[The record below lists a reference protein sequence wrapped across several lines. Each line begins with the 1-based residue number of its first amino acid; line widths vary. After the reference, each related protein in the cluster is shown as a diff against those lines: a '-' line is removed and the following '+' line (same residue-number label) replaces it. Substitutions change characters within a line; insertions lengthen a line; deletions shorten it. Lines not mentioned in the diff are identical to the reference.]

1 MAQSYLIFDFGSN
14 EEAAEQARR
23 TIDRWKQAF
32 RLGKKVMMKFDRSA
46 PGNGSGGEVPTG
58 SGQNAGTGEHPGQ
71 QEAAT
76 PNDGDT
82 TDGRNADQT
91 TADQITLIVR
101 LEFSDHERLSHQ
113 RWLARIPAEQPFKD
127 AHPKAI
133 EPGDPEFANVVEQF
147 QGGAS
152 RPHGF
157 TGASS

>member
-46 PGNGSGGEVPTG
+46 PDNGGGGDVPTG
-58 SGQNAGTGEHPGQ
+58 SGQNAGTSEHPGQ
-71 QEAAT
+71 QEPAT

-82 TDGRNADQT
+82 TDGGNADQT

-113 RWLARIPAEQPFKD
+113 RWLARIPAEQPFKG

-133 EPGDPEFANVVEQF
+133 EPGDPEFADVVEQF

>member
-32 RLGKKVMMKFDRSA
+32 RLGKKVMTKFDRSA
-46 PGNGSGGEVPTG
+46 PYNGSGSGVPTG
-58 SGQNAGTGEHPGQ
+58 SGQNAGAGKQPGRQ
-71 QEAAT
+71 QAGTA
-76 PNDGDT
+76 NDGGT

-133 EPGDPEFANVVEQF
+133 EPGDPEFAEVVEQF

-157 TGASS
+157 TGAGS